1 MKNALDA
8 LQVILQTPV
17 INTVVAPFLFIAL
30 ITAIKAAAKIWRYG
44 WVVLREIKSVFPKIG
59 IKNAIFCGLFVIFVT
74 NYGGWLALQVEYV
87 ETRYIDPVYVGQF
100 AYSSDHVTAIYEQ
113 ELRRHVDDYEF
124 KIIQD
129 SVRAMSLHFGCDS
142 SAIYECAY
150 PECGLNPF
158 IIRSDGVAAGFIQ
171 FTNAGCESMP
181 FKLSD
186 VKEWCRTRNTRAMMS
201 ATRQYLQAARNG
213 RQMRSGL
220 DVYLAV
226 FCPRELGSGTDAVLY
241 NSGEAYRLNSG
252 IDGWV
257 MNHGRIYRSPAAVD
271 GSITVGELG
280 RWMEAKKIN
289 LIKKSVQ

>member
-1 MKNALDA
+1 
-8 LQVILQTPV
+8 
-17 INTVVAPFLFIAL
+17 
-30 ITAIKAAAKIWRYG
+30 
-44 WVVLREIKSVFPKIG
+44 
-59 IKNAIFCGLFVIFVT
+59 
-74 NYGGWLALQVEYV
+74 
-87 ETRYIDPVYVGQF
+87 
-100 AYSSDHVTAIYEQ
+100 
-113 ELRRHVDDYEF
+113 
-124 KIIQD
+124 
-129 SVRAMSLHFGCDS
+129 
-142 SAIYECAY
+142 
-150 PECGLNPF
+150 
-158 IIRSDGVAAGFIQ
+158 
-171 FTNAGCESMP
+171 MP

-186 VKEWCRTRNTRAMMS
+186 VKEWCRNRNARAMMS

-226 FCPRELGSGTDAVLY
+226 FCPRELGSGPDAVLY
-241 NSGEAYRLNSG
+241 NSGAAYRLNSG